1 LLTKLWVF
9 NNHLQRIARLAWFTL
24 VDVIVWLPTPV
35 PPCLQESLN
44 AFEARNKNREPL
56 VRIMGRIVLIDTKVS
71 TLEENPYNLLPGST
85 YYVCYVEPLRL
96 RGVKKRALALAT
108 STPSLSTV
116 GQVESNAA
124 SIAAAGASTG
134 ASAAPAVTGA
144 EVGTEGQG
152 QEQARKGLS
161 LQHPTVMTPGG
172 KEGGK
177 VPPSGEK
184 VSQLSLSLTSQA
196 II

>member
-1 LLTKLWVF
+1 MLLNT
-9 NNHLQRIARLAWFTL
+9 RIPSL
-24 VDVIVWLPTPV
+24 
-35 PPCLQESLN
+35 LQESLN

-108 STPSLSTV
+108 STPSLSTA
-116 GQVESNAA
+116 GQAESTAVP
-124 SIAAAGASTG
+124 IAAAGASTG
-134 ASAAPAVTGA
+134 AFTAPAVTGA

-161 LQHPTVMTPGG
+161 LQHPTVMSPGG

-177 VPPSGEK
+177 VPPSGKK
-184 VSQLSLSLTSQA
+184 VSLFSLSLTSQA